1 MLPVVTDRIVDLG
14 MTAEPIMTDSGLVK
28 DDKAGEQVSLE
39 IIGEKVK

>member
-1 MLPVVTDRIVDLG
+1 VLPVVTDRIVDLG

-28 DDKAGEQVSLE
+28 DDKAGVSLE